1 MKVPKPRL
9 RQVFEHTTHFK
20 VFKPGVQKPIVIA
33 KAGLTPG
40 LHGRLRAFAQGGE
53 VRNYADGGNVTE
65 SDFLQSL
72 ADFPQEERTAA
83 IKQYLESRNAQPAE
97 EPTTFNA
104 TEAVAA
110 EPQQLKFVP
119 TPTVEPEAKPTT
131 MKVSEEV
138 AKEDRARRIA
148 LAEGIKSSTD
158 AVPVAVENA
167 PATPVA
173 VAAAPSP
180 VVVVPA
186 TPAPAP
192 VAAAPA
198 VEPERPAVPI
208 GPIAQ
213 TFAPAPVVAAPSAA
227 PATAP
232 APVVA
237 PAPVA
242 APTPAL
248 PAPAAPADFV
258 MPPKVGEMA
267 PADAL
272 SATLKANPKKTKEE
286 VAAALADLA
295 VPKPAAKPDFD
306 AMLAAVESKEG
317 TTAVEQFDAATQARR
332 KAAIEKAKADYD
344 AQTQIAD
351 INRKAMAQQILAAG
365 KNEEVKAKL
374 EQRKASLEDYVSK
387 GFTPKSFFGKQG
399 TGTFW
404 EQLGSI
410 VALAVGGYTSG
421 YAGTPNYVYTA
432 FNNAMDRNLELQK
445 QNRDSVLKQYERV
458 LGDYDSA
465 KKLTEADMKNMAA
478 LQIKQIELTSAQ
490 RNIGPV
496 TQDLIAKL
504 DASAAEDREEV
515 RKKVYDADR
524 AKIDAETEKAIR
536 DATVINKQRGP
547 ATAGLGFAR
556 FDLARQRLKW
566 AQENRDQSST
576 WSIPDPQDPARDI
589 VIKSV
594 SPTAATSARKEAGQ
608 RVAALQRVEKLDNF
622 LGQIAASGN
631 SIDPQTVREVQ
642 TQLAEVVENYPALS
656 KGTTQLVTQ
665 AQAQLLKGALE
676 STPIPYVRYTDF
688 LGLTRTAIEKL
699 REEGVNNLSLS
710 VRGNAKPG
718 DAGAAEFASK
728 FGTRG
733 YRGKTGVTEKPAAKP
748 AGGSPPPSPSGQQAA
763 TVYTITNNKTNA
775 SVTTTDAAQA
785 KSFRGQPEWT
795 VVP

>member
-20 VFKPGVQKPIVIA
+20 VFKPGAQKPIVIA

-40 LHGRLRAFAQGGE
+40 LHTRLRGFARGGVSPLE
-53 VRNYADGGNVTE
+53 TPEEELRALQDEAETAD
-65 SDFLQSL
+65 
-72 ADFPQEERTAA
+72 
-83 IKQYLESRNAQPAE
+83 IESRVNYTPATLPPEPVEQPIVYNA
-97 EPTTFNA
+97 N
-104 TEAVAA
+104 EAVAA
-110 EPQQLKFVP
+110 EPTV
-119 TPTVEPEAKPTT
+119 VEPPITYKAT
-131 MKVSEEV
+131 EEV
-138 AKEDRARRIA
+138 AKQE
-148 LAEGIKSSTD
+148 
-158 AVPVAVENA
+158 
-167 PATPVA
+167 
-173 VAAAPSP
+173 AAAPA
-180 VVVVPA
+180 PA
-186 TPAPAP
+186 VAVSAPAP
-192 VAAAPA
+192 VAVAPVVVAPAVAPA
-198 VEPERPAVPI
+198 VEPERPAVPV
-208 GPIAQ
+208 GSIAK
-213 TFAPAPVVAAPSAA
+213 TFAPAPVVAAPLAA
-227 PATAP
+227 PVMAP
-232 APVVA
+232 SPVVA
-237 PAPVA
+237 PAPAA
-242 APTPAL
+242 APTPVPPAP
-248 PAPAAPADFV
+248 PAPAAPAGFV

-272 SATLKANPKKTKEE
+272 SATLKVNPNKTKEQ

-295 VPKPAAKPDFD
+295 VPKPAAPPDFD
-306 AMLAAVESKEG
+306 AMLAAVEPKEG
-317 TTAVEQFDAATQARR
+317 ATAVQQFDAATQARR
-332 KAAIEKAKADYD
+332 KAAIEKAKSDYET
-344 AQTQIAD
+344 QTQIAD
-351 INRKAMAQQILAAG
+351 INRKAMTQQILAAG
-365 KNEEVKAKL
+365 KNEEVRAKL
-374 EQRKASLEDYVSK
+374 EQRKAALEDYVSK

-432 FNNAMDRNLELQK
+432 FNNAIDRNLELQK

-515 RKKVYDADR
+515 RKKMYDADK
-524 AKIDAETEKAIR
+524 AKIDSETEKAIR
-536 DATVINKQRGP
+536 DATVTSKQRGP

-566 AQENRDQSST
+566 AQENRDQSNT
-576 WSIPDPQDPARDI
+576 WSIPDPQDPTRDI

-594 SPTAATSARKEAGQ
+594 SPTVATSARREAGQ

-656 KGTTQLVTQ
+656 KGTTQMVTQ

-688 LGLTRTAIEKL
+688 LGLTKTAVEKL

-710 VRGNAKPG
+710 VRSNAKPG

-728 FGTRG
+728 FGARG
-733 YRGKTGVTEKPAAKP
+733 YRGKTGLAAAPAVKP
-748 AGGSPPPSPSGQQAA
+748 AGNPPPPAEMVKVQ
-763 TVYTITNNKTNA
+763 
-775 SVTTTDAAQA
+775 DANGKVGMIPRANLAEAIRRGA
-785 KSFRGQPEWT
+785 KEIK
-795 VVP
+795 